1 MSNTWTAGCWYGSQ
15 SLGIV
20 TRRRQRSH
28 IAVALTEIVGQRNT
42 QRLLL
47 YVRVDGRFQFSP
59 APTHTHTRL
68 MALCPGV
75 PGRAGTRKVKPIWI
89 LLKQETVSGSGISWD
104 VCKSAPRSRQITMPA
119 TLPTNQQHQST
130 EGILH
135 QQFTTTITD
144 IHFCIT
150 QFQFYDSALSLHLLD
165 KWPASPELTKQSSKK
180 M

>member
-1 MSNTWTAGCWYGSQ
+1 
-15 SLGIV
+15 
-20 TRRRQRSH
+20 
-28 IAVALTEIVGQRNT
+28 
-42 QRLLL
+42 
-47 YVRVDGRFQFSP
+47 
-59 APTHTHTRL
+59 
-68 MALCPGV
+68 
-75 PGRAGTRKVKPIWI
+75 
-89 LLKQETVSGSGISWD
+89 
-104 VCKSAPRSRQITMPA
+104 MPA

-180 M
+180 NLMHLKLTKNLLNPLNALKITKDLLVPSYKSHHIP

>member
-1 MSNTWTAGCWYGSQ
+1 MSRYQEGKTNLDFTEARDSEWQWHQLGRMQVST
-15 SLGIV
+15 SLQ
-20 TRRRQRSH
+20 TDNHAS
-28 IAVALTEIVGQRNT
+28 
-42 QRLLL
+42 
-47 YVRVDGRFQFSP
+47 
-59 APTHTHTRL
+59 
-68 MALCPGV
+68 
-75 PGRAGTRKVKPIWI
+75 K
-89 LLKQETVSGSGISWD
+89 ETVSGSGISWD
-104 VCKSAPRSRQITMPA
+104 VCKSAPRSRQITTPA

-180 M
+180 I